1 MDIARPD
8 SLKRKRTRQI
18 GYGATALVV
27 VVLMVVG
34 VSRLKPAAPG
44 IERATLW
51 IDTVQR
57 GPMIRQVRGSGTLV
71 PEDLRWIPA
80 ATSGRVE
87 RIIVQPGSEV
97 TANTVMLELSNPA
110 LEQEL
115 QDAQLKVKSAEASL
129 ANLRVQLETEQLQ
142 QRRVHLDHRSGLPEG
157 GAPGGNQ
164 QAARATSSWSRP
176 SRCSS
181 RSSTRSCWRSR
192 YDIAKKQLVKD
203 IESMEARLAAAAI
216 RPSIRFAR

>member
-8 SLKRKRTRQI
+8 SLKRKRTRQLT
-18 GYGATALVV
+18 YGGTVLVI
-27 VVLMVVG
+27 VLLMGVG
-34 VSRLKPAAPG
+34 VARLKPAAPG
-44 IERATLW
+44 VERATLW

-57 GPMIRQVRGSGTLV
+57 GPMVRQVRGTGTLV

-97 TANTVMLELSNPA
+97 TASTVVLELSNPA

-142 QRRVHLDHRSGLPEG
+142 RDAVHLDHRSGLSEG
-157 GAPGGNQ
+157 GAPG
-164 QAARATSSWSRP
+164 
-176 SRCSS
+176 
-181 RSSTRSCWRSR
+181 
-192 YDIAKKQLVKD
+192 
-203 IESMEARLAAAAI
+203 
-216 RPSIRFAR
+216 